1 MKLLNDI
8 RITAVAAAM
17 LMCLVCNAQTDA
29 FRHQLT
35 SCSKDINTIV
45 CDFTQ
50 TSCMAV
56 LANEVSK
63 TGEFRCQKPGNILL
77 SFDDGDYIML
87 TDKSFS
93 LRSSGKTVQ
102 KNISSNPMLKE
113 LKKIL
118 SACMTGDI
126 DAISSGFTMEVK
138 DEGKTYEVTLSPIKD
153 RAMAMIKDIEMI
165 FEKSDMSLSML
176 KMNEPSGDYVKYL
189 FTNKRFNTPLEDDL
203 FN

>member
-1 MKLLNDI
+1 MKLLSNI
-8 RITAVAAAM
+8 RLTAVMAA
-17 LMCLVCNAQTDA
+17 LMMSFLCNAQTDV
-29 FRHQLT
+29 FRQQLT
-35 SCSKDINTIV
+35 ACSKDINTIV

-56 LANEVSK
+56 LANEVNK
-63 TGEFRCQKPGNILL
+63 TGEFCCQKPGNILL
-77 SFDDGDYIML
+77 AFDDGDFIKL

-93 LRSSGKTVQ
+93 LRSSGKTIQ

-118 SACMTGDI
+118 SACMTGNL
-126 DAISSGFTMEVK
+126 DAISAGFTMDVR
-138 DEGKTYEVTLSPIKD
+138 DAGKNYEVTLTPIKD
-153 RAMAMIKDIEMI
+153 RAMSMIKDIEMV
-165 FEKSDMSLSML
+165 FDKSDMSLSIL

-189 FTNKRFNTPLEDDL
+189 FTNKRFNTPLKDDL